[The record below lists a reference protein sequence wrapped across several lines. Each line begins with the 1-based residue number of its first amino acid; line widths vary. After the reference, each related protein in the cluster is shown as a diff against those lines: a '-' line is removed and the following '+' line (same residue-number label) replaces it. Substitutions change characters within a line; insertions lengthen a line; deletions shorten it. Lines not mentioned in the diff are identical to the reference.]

1 MKTIMKKVIFLDID
15 GVLNSVIYD
24 RIRSKDEGNI
34 DVTRLCLIKKIICA
48 TGAQIVLS
56 SSWRRH
62 WEVEIDKCDTIG
74 REINSV
80 FGQAGIR
87 IHDKT
92 LILQNR
98 AEEIT
103 EWLASHPDVHSYVIL
118 DDTFGGWGVH
128 ESRLVKTNS
137 RIGRGLE
144 ERHVD
149 AAIKILNG
157 GSVHEQ

>member
-48 TGAQIVLS
+48 TGVQIVLS
-56 SSWRRH
+56 SSWRKH

-74 REINSV
+74 REINNV

-87 IHDKT
+87 IHD
-92 LILQNR
+92 
-98 AEEIT
+98 
-103 EWLASHPDVHSYVIL
+103 DVFS
-118 DDTFGGWGVH
+118 G
-128 ESRLVKTNS
+128 
-137 RIGRGLE
+137 
-144 ERHVD
+144 
-149 AAIKILNG
+149 
-157 GSVHEQ
+157 